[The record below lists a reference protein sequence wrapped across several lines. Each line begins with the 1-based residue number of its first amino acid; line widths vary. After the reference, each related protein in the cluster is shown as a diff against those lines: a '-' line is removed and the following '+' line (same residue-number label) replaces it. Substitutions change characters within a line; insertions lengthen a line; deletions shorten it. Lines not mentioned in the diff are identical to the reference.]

1 MSLGL
6 ASKRCLQHDK
16 LGNPMTPSNS
26 PEEGASEA
34 YSDGEVGS
42 LELIWGAGYLSPGG
56 PDAVARIIRDVPVA
70 EKVVLD
76 LGCGIGGPA
85 IALVEVHRAK
95 HVTGIDIVPRN
106 LERAASAV
114 ATAGLADRIALRL
127 VEPGPLPFAD
137 ATFDVVFS
145 KDALVEAPD
154 KAFLFAEAWRI
165 LRPGGWLVAS
175 DWLRADGPVSPQL
188 QQWIEFSGSQETPH
202 SFHLASPSETRS
214 TLEALG
220 YADIRIADENDW
232 YRQEARREVA
242 LKEQHFP
249 QFVALRGQRDAEQ
262 SILWHRAMIAV
273 LDSGDFRP
281 ASFMALK
288 A

>member
-1 MSLGL
+1 MLNPVHCRSRTRP
-6 ASKRCLQHDK
+6 STSSSQRMHSWRRPTRRSCL
-16 LGNPMTPSNS
+16 PR
-26 PEEGASEA
+26 
-34 YSDGEVGS
+34 
-42 LELIWGAGYLSPGG
+42 PGG
-56 PDAVARIIRDVPVA
+56 
-70 EKVVLD
+70 
-76 LGCGIGGPA
+76 
-85 IALVEVHRAK
+85 
-95 HVTGIDIVPRN
+95 
-106 LERAASAV
+106 S
-114 ATAGLADRIALRL
+114 
-127 VEPGPLPFAD
+127 FA
-137 ATFDVVFS
+137 
-145 KDALVEAPD
+145 
-154 KAFLFAEAWRI
+154 
-165 LRPGGWLVAS
+165 PGGWLVAS
-175 DWLRADGPVSPQL
+175 DWLRTDGPVSPQL

-202 SFHLASPSETRS
+202 QFHLASPSETRS
-214 TLEALG
+214 ILEALG